1 MQVYLMQVVHCHSIG
16 KIILIMLRIM
26 CRLSALQFI
35 IYGSYYAVISLL
47 FLIRGTYTA
56 CVNKPCPRHTEAK
69 EPECVEEVI
78 AAERL

>member
-1 MQVYLMQVVHCHSIG
+1 
-16 KIILIMLRIM
+16 MLRIM

-56 CVNKPCPRHTEAK
+56 CVNKPCLRHTEAK

>member
-1 MQVYLMQVVHCHSIG
+1 MQVIHCHSIG

-26 CRLSALQFI
+26 FCLSALQFI
-35 IYGSYYAVISLL
+35 VYGSYYAVISVL

-56 CVNKPCPRHTEAK
+56 CVNKPCSRHTEAK

>member
-1 MQVYLMQVVHCHSIG
+1 
-16 KIILIMLRIM
+16 MLRIM

-56 CVNKPCPRHTEAK
+56 CVNKPCLRHTEAK

-78 AAERL
+78 AAERLWPVSVPDRFLEDWN

>member
-1 MQVYLMQVVHCHSIG
+1 
-16 KIILIMLRIM
+16 MLRIM

-56 CVNKPCPRHTEAK
+56 CVNKPCLRHTEDK